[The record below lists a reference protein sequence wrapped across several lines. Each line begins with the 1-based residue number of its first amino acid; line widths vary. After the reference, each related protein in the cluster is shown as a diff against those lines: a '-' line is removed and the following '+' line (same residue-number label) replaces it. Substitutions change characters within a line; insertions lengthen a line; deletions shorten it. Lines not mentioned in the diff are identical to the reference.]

1 MQTPHNPNQAQARS
15 IQITISRPILIGVI
29 GLALLATLCL
39 IIWAQQSQATQRLAL
54 ARVQAISEFENIA
67 AQARVHEDLARTYS
81 RELSTRHQ
89 QSLASTQSAQIDP
102 QSTAQLLA
110 KIESELRE
118 AERVMDRLGEVESTV
133 RNRENIAST
142 TPLLSATQLHT
153 QASLRQSI
161 ARQREDLSQL
171 RSLSDAV
178 QQRHTLLAQQEAEA
192 ARAAREKEA
201 AAKLAAEKA
210 AKDKEA
216 ELAAAKARAE
226 HAERV
231 ANAKSATP
239 PSPAVNVSS
248 SDNAPWRPAPP
259 SYGARAPHVQST
271 VVVERVV
278 AAPPVFYYDPFYCR
292 RSYILGFHHPRYYY
306 REELCPSLYPYGY
319 RRPRGGISIGLS
331 FPIR

>member
-1 MQTPHNPNQAQARS
+1 MQTPYTPNQYPART
-15 IQITISRPILIGVI
+15 IQITLSRPMLIAIVA
-29 GLALLATLCL
+29 LVLLAILCL
-39 IIWAQQSQATQRLAL
+39 VIWAQQSQATQRTAL

-89 QSLASTQSAQIDP
+89 QSLASTHSSQIDP
-102 QSTAQLLA
+102 QSTVQLLA

-118 AERVMDRLGEVESTV
+118 AERALERLGEVESTV
-133 RNRENIAST
+133 RNREKIAST
-142 TPLLSATQLHT
+142 IPLLSATQLHT
-153 QASLRQSI
+153 QASLQQSI

-178 QQRHTLLAQQEAEA
+178 QQRHSLLAQQEAEA

-201 AAKLAAEKA
+201 AEKLAAEKA

-226 HAERV
+226 RAERM
-231 ANAKSATP
+231 AQAKAAMP
-239 PSPAVNVSS
+239 PSPEVNVSS

-259 SYGARAPHVQST
+259 TYRAPTPQVHST
-271 VVVERVV
+271 LVVERVV
-278 AAPPVFYYDPFYCR
+278 PAPPVFYYDPLYCR
-292 RSYILGFHHPRYYY
+292 RSYVWGFHHPGYYH
-306 REELCPSLYPYGY
+306 RDGLCPIRYPYGY
-319 RRPRGGISIGLS
+319 RRAKGGISIGLS